1 MNNDNSSF
9 NNFQNDEDSFD
20 FISEFF
26 KYFFFWKYFLVSILI
41 FLFLALIINRYT
53 PKIFKTQAKIQI
65 LDKKQN
71 NLEMPSAEDLFSS
84 SKINLENEIEIIK
97 SASIL
102 NNVIKNLNLNLF
114 VEEVGEIMTSRTLSY
129 PFKIESN
136 YIVDS

>member
-102 NNVIKNLNLNLF
+102 NNVIYSNNVSIL
-114 VEEVGEIMTSRTLSY
+114 IMCIL
-129 PFKIESN
+129 KKL
-136 YIVDS
+136 VKGKQWVLAA